1 MRALLQRTG
10 KAKVDVSGKTVGKI
24 DQGLV
29 VFVGEKEGY
38 GNTVIIEQQDGTTVW
53 YSNLKNSSVKLY
65 DYVKKGS
72 YIGENKDDYMYLVFK
87 KEGNIVDYKNY
98 I

>member
-29 VFVGEKEGY
+29 VFVGFTEGD
-38 GNTVIIEQQDGTTVW
+38 T
-53 YSNLKNSSVKLY
+53 
-65 DYVKKGS
+65 
-72 YIGENKDDYMYLVFK
+72 
-87 KEGNIVDYKNY
+87 
-98 I
+98 